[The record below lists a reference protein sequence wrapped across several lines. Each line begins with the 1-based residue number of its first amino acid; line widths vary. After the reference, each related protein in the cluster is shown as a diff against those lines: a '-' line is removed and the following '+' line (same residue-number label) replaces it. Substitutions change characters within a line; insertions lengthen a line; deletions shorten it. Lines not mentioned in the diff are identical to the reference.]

1 MFQNLDFAQTFL
13 DIAGVEAPNDM
24 QGESLVPL
32 LTGKIE
38 DWTREAV
45 YYHYYEYPAEHMVNR
60 HYAIVTKEY
69 KLIHYY
75 FDLDYWELIDRKK
88 DPKELNNVYDDPQY
102 AEVQARL
109 HQELETIREKYGDS
123 DAISQQYIDVFMDD
137 VEKNGIFGVNETRLQ
152 EIIAKRKTQKQ

>member
-1 MFQNLDFAQTFL
+1 MIGKSNLQT
-13 DIAGVEAPNDM
+13 NDKK
-24 QGESLVPL
+24 GEHLSLC
-32 LTGKIE
+32 
-38 DWTREAV
+38 W
-45 YYHYYEYPAEHMVNR
+45 
-60 HYAIVTKEY
+60 
-69 KLIHYY
+69 
-75 FDLDYWELIDRKK
+75 KK

-109 HQELETIREKYGDS
+109 HQELQTIREKYGDS

>member
-1 MFQNLDFAQTFL
+1 
-13 DIAGVEAPNDM
+13 
-24 QGESLVPL
+24 
-32 LTGKIE
+32 
-38 DWTREAV
+38 
-45 YYHYYEYPAEHMVNR
+45 MVNR